1 MIHLGCAIEFNQPSI
16 AAEALAAA
24 CVHPDWP
31 SIFLAPAKAL
41 APESSGTDAS
51 AKPLLD
57 LIHEMRQDEDISD
70 GVRDTDPFNRI
81 PDGFLKRVKSETL
94 APYLSSYRVQA
105 SPEAIQAR
113 LAELLHSLAYMLA
126 STQRPGK
133 TERMDFV
140 LLHCMTLA
148 VHFPAIMAQDWI
160 SDEEK
165 ARLLETK
172 ARVDAVMY
180 SGCRCPLMYPERIK
194 SYVPKNPSDGWP
206 GLIQRA
212 IVYRDEGHAAK
223 LIRGLLVQKSL
234 AIPQEPR
241 GEHQVWMSEDDILTV
256 GHMAMDS
263 LEAAIQ
269 PGGSHMPEHVA
280 QAVIDR
286 IGLGGEMIKTNMQRW
301 VYYGGLEKAWD
312 FVPTAASS

>member
-24 CVHPDWP
+24 CVHHDWP
-31 SIFLAPAKAL
+31 AIFLAPTKEL
-41 APESSGTDAS
+41 AQQSSS
-51 AKPLLD
+51 AEISSKPLLE
-57 LIHEMRQDEDISD
+57 LIHEMSQDGLIAD

-81 PDGFLKRVKSETL
+81 PDGFLKRVTKETL
-94 APYLSSYRVQA
+94 APYLSSYRVEA
-105 SPEAIQAR
+105 SPEAIQAS
-113 LAELLHSLAYMLA
+113 LADLLHSLSYMLA

-140 LLHCMTLA
+140 LLHCMTLS

-165 ARLLETK
+165 ARMLETK

-180 SGCRCPLMYPERIK
+180 SGCRCPPMYGDRIK
-194 SYVPKNPSDGWP
+194 NYVPKNPNDGWP
-206 GLIQRA
+206 ELIQRA
-212 IVYRDEGHAAK
+212 IVYKDEGHAAK

-234 AIPQEPR
+234 AIPQTSQ
-241 GEHQVWMSEDDILTV
+241 GKHQVWMNEEDILTV
-256 GHMAMDS
+256 GHMAMDA
-263 LEAAIQ
+263 LEVATL
-269 PGGSHMPEHVA
+269 PGGSHMPEHVG
-280 QAVIDR
+280 QAVVER
-286 IGLGGEMIKTNMQRW
+286 IGKGGEMIKANMQRW

-312 FVPTAASS
+312 FVPMAASS